1 MFKLFSAAEDK
12 ENRKEVTPAEKTM
25 FGRIAYG
32 LKNRKGFTLVEL
44 LVVVAIIAILAAA
57 LIPRLLGY
65 TDRARQ
71 ARAMSDLGTMK
82 TVIETYTADQ
92 GNGVYPSIKTSDPN
106 YVGTILKN
114 GGINWLDA
122 NTAGGIKDPWG
133 YPYYYD
139 VATDANGN
147 VHYVVVSPGKDGK
160 LGTADDVYTTD
171 SQQPT
176 VGAVDTTTFKD
187 LVASPVTAAV
197 SSK

>member
-1 MFKLFSAAEDK
+1 
-12 ENRKEVTPAEKTM
+12 VPAEKTM

-92 GNGVYPSIKTSDPN
+92 GNGVYPSIKTTDPN

-122 NTAGGIKDPWG
+122 NTTGGIKDPWG

-139 VATDANGN
+139 TYTDTNGN
-147 VHYVVVSPGKDGK
+147 VHYIVVSPGKDGK

-171 SQQPT
+171 SAQPT
-176 VGAVDTTTFKD
+176 VGAADTTNFKD
-187 LVASPVTAAV
+187 LATSPVTAAV
-197 SSK
+197 SGK

>member
-1 MFKLFSAAEDK
+1 MLNLFRRTEKL
-12 ENRKEVTPAEKTM
+12 NREEVTLAEKTM

-92 GNGVYPSIKTSDPN
+92 GNGVYPVPDSAAAN
-106 YVGTILKN
+106 YVGKILQN
-114 GGINWLDA
+114 GGIKWTGD
-122 NTAGGIKDPWG
+122 NTGIKDPWG
-133 YPYYYD
+133 YPYYYNLVKD
-139 VATDANGN
+139 SNGN
-147 VHYVVVSPGKDGK
+147 VTGYVIASPGKDGQ

-171 SQQPT
+171 SVQPT
-176 VGAVDTTTFKD
+176 VGQATIDQT
-187 LVASPVTAAV
+187 TAAK
-197 SSK
+197 SAQ

>member
-1 MFKLFSAAEDK
+1 MFKLFNAAKKTE
-12 ENRKEVTPAEKTM
+12 RKEVTPTEKTM

-92 GNGVYPSIKTSDPN
+92 GNGVYPSINTADAN

-139 VATDANGN
+139 TYTDTNGN
-147 VHYVVVSPGKDGK
+147 VHYIVVSPGKDGT

-171 SQQPT
+171 SAQPA
-176 VGAVDTTTFKD
+176 VGAADTTNFKD
-187 LVASPVTAAV
+187 LATSPISAAV

>member
-1 MFKLFSAAEDK
+1 MLNLFRRTEKL
-12 ENRKEVTPAEKTM
+12 NREEVTLAEKTM

-57 LIPRLLGY
+57 LVPRLLGY

-82 TVIETYTADQ
+82 TVIEIYTADQ
-92 GNGVYPSIKTSDPN
+92 GNGVYPVPDS
-106 YVGTILKN
+106 VGTILQN
-114 GGINWLDA
+114 GGIKWTGGTD
-122 NTAGGIKDPWG
+122 GIKDPWG

-139 VATDANGN
+139 VATDTNGN
-147 VHYVVVSPGKDGK
+147 VHYVIVSPGKDGK

-171 SQQPT
+171 SVQPT
-176 VGAVDTTTFKD
+176 VGQ
-187 LVASPVTAAV
+187 PEVTVNEATATK
-197 SSK
+197 SAQ